1 MNHLTLKENNTR
13 RESDGEVSQLAK
25 WRRWACWEK
34 RHPVSVPPLLP
45 AILHSISLI
54 PATPRKKKKRC
65 QTLASWSSSAANHTD
80 LSYYLVRNDLDADRI
95 CGYGTSRCRRYCKRQ
110 EIRIGRCP
118 NTYPCCLKKW
128 RDSSLN
134 PMKDKNP
141 EEPGP

>member
-1 MNHLTLKENNTR
+1 METKETLISCSLLK
-13 RESDGEVSQLAK
+13 AK
-25 WRRWACWEK
+25 
-34 RHPVSVPPLLP
+34 
-45 AILHSISLI
+45 
-54 PATPRKKKKRC
+54 
-65 QTLASWSSSAANHTD
+65 
-80 LSYYLVRNDLDADRI
+80 VRNDLDADRI